1 MKHNDIDPPTD
12 PTLPR
17 LLTYSQLAEI
27 TGLSKGTLYS
37 MVANGEVP
45 HVRLGKRFVRFTEE
59 AVQAWLASRAVDP
72 KGGAR

>member
-1 MKHNDIDPPTD
+1 MSQQENSAPSDL
-12 PTLPR
+12 TLPR

-59 AVQAWLASRAVDP
+59 AVQAWLASRTVDP